1 MYYEKEHAHF
11 PLKKS
16 LWLRSKEEG
25 NVLPSEEIDSSFLP
39 CSCVKKSYFSSAV
52 VRLREMNSSCI

>member
-16 LWLRSKEEG
+16 LWLRNKEEG
-25 NVLPSEEIDSSFLP
+25 NVLPSEEIDPSFLP
-39 CSCVKKSYFSSAV
+39 CSHVKRSYFLISCNKIK
-52 VRLREMNSSCI
+52 RNSSCI